1 MGHVSVKRIPRR
13 RPTQSDVRP
22 PQHHIKISWCI
33 PQMHVS
39 SWLSVARDVG
49 RKTPLYKTQPKYRII
64 QNADTAQ
71 TNPTGLLRP
80 RTHIP
85 VMQCLQN
92 KSRHMAGFFIVSID
106 FFHLTVNLFS
116 PAKCAPGHLHFYQS
130 VPAPHPAHD
139 EHLVRD
145 GQIPE
150 SYFYLHNIAILH
162 F

>member
-22 PQHHIKISWCI
+22 PQHHIKIGWRI
-33 PQMHVS
+33 PQMYVS
-39 SWLSVARDVG
+39 SWLSVARDVV
-49 RKTPLYKTQPKYRII
+49 RKTHLYKPQPKYHII

-85 VMQCLQN
+85 VMQCLQ
-92 KSRHMAGFFIVSID
+92 KIPPHGGIFIVSID

-116 PAKCAPGHLHFYQS
+116 PAKRAPGHLRFYQN
-130 VPAPHPAHD
+130 VPAPHPVHD